1 MMRKFISDFVLRGL
15 ISGGFGPLA
24 YGIII
29 LVLQLSGVEA
39 ISDGL
44 SIFKSIFS
52 TYLLAFLI
60 GGISVIW
67 RVERIGLGFLILIH
81 GFVLYVSYLIVY
93 LLNDWVKKELIPF
106 LVFTGIFIL
115 GYLLIWL
122 IIYLVEKSRAK
133 RLTKKFKSIKIN
145 K

>member
-1 MMRKFISDFVLRGL
+1 MRKFISDFVLRGL
-15 ISGGFGPLA
+15 ISGGFGPLT

-29 LVLQLSGVEA
+29 LVLQLSGVEV

-44 SIFKSIFS
+44 AIFKGIIS

-67 RVERIGLGFLILIH
+67 RVERIGLVFLILIH

-93 LLNDWVKKELIPF
+93 LLNDWIKKELIPF